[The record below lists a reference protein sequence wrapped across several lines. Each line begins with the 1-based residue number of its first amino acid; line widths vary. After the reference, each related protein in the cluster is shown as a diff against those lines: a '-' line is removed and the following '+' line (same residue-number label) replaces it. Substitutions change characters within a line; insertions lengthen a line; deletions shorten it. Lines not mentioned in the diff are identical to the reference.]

1 MYVDAPGRP
10 ELLVKAQGLI
20 VTGIERLQAA
30 RQHIIDNDDPVD
42 ADYHVTLFQGDL
54 PELFY
59 FSASIEGFSTLVV
72 AIHDALRHREGESL
86 TIEQVN
92 ALIKCLSLLR
102 DKPFMSYDAALDLI
116 DELEAVGFNPEPPE
130 ALAVEQILLDEGDH

>member
-1 MYVDAPGRP
+1 MAQPGVEVTYGLGGTSRVLEPKDLYVDAPGRP

-72 AIHDALRHREGESL
+72 AIHDALRHREGEFSR
-86 TIEQVN
+86 
-92 ALIKCLSLLR
+92 LS
-102 DKPFMSYDAALDLI
+102 KSM
-116 DELEAVGFNPEPPE
+116 
-130 ALAVEQILLDEGDH
+130 H